1 MTEMSRAISNRD
13 LEAWRHRRYGADMSL
28 LGTVAGTAAILT
40 MKVSMLWTA
49 LQAI

>member
-1 MTEMSRAISNRD
+1 MNKAIAIRN
-13 LEAWRHRRYGADMSL
+13 LETWRYPRYGTDRTL